1 MEFRHVR
8 TFVTVV
14 DQRGFASAAH
24 ALYCSQPTISSHVA
38 ELERELGTPLFARDR
53 RPVELTQAGEAFL
66 GHARTLLREIE
77 AAHHTVSGIVG
88 LTRGTVRLGTYPS
101 ATVGFVP
108 GVVQA
113 FTAAHPG
120 IQVSLVESGGAQLP
134 DMALDHE
141 VDLFLRQT
149 VPPLDDSAFACDVLW
164 REDFMVVAHPDHP
177 LAREE
182 TAVPADRLLEHA
194 LVVTGQFDPDSL
206 MAHPFWASLP
216 RRPSFAFQVAQPQ
229 SLLALVAANM
239 GVGVTT
245 ELALRVSRAE
255 GLVIRRVA
263 SPLAVREV
271 ALYSP
276 RRRSPSPAAAA
287 LTAFIR
293 DPGRLPPGCRAPAT
307 DPRPAT
313 PAAGPGSAVTV

>member
-1 MEFRHVR
+1 
-8 TFVTVV
+8 
-14 DQRGFASAAH
+14 
-24 ALYCSQPTISSHVA
+24 
-38 ELERELGTPLFARDR
+38 
-53 RPVELTQAGEAFL
+53 
-66 GHARTLLREIE
+66 
-77 AAHHTVSGIVG
+77 
-88 LTRGTVRLGTYPS
+88 
-101 ATVGFVP
+101 
-108 GVVQA
+108 
-113 FTAAHPG
+113 
-120 IQVSLVESGGAQLP
+120 
-134 DMALDHE
+134 
-141 VDLFLRQT
+141 
-149 VPPLDDSAFACDVLW
+149 
-164 REDFMVVAHPDHP
+164 
-177 LAREE
+177 
-182 TAVPADRLLEHA
+182 VPADRLLEHA